1 MKLILITFN
10 LDRDF
15 DIIVRQLM
23 LVTNFLLF
31 QESTRMLF
39 QL

>member
-39 QL
+39 PL